1 MTCALEQVD
10 VVVWAFV
17 FDRVSRGS
25 GGKDRH
31 SKVLTSK
38 GLRDRRVR
46 LSVPTAVQFY
56 DLQDRLGCDQSS
68 KVVDWLIQAAAA
80 AIAELPLLSLA
91 ASARTLSAVAASAS
105 LPSLQFSNL
114 SPFPWPC
121 KKPEVERL
129 FEGHVL
135 NGIGGIGAVVR
146 ASQIFCC
153 YWFNGMEKKLMFVSE
168 VQGPI
173 VTTIRAL
180 LTPHP
185 MKELRV
191 KVVSAFLLI
200 SIIFVPIGVA
210 CLLAS
215 RDVVEIIDR
224 YETECVPENLI
235 GDKLAFI
242 LDPRTEN
249 LHKNT
254 SNGRSNPLT
263 AATALRIAGRRI
275 RSTSTHLRL
284 SQRLSLF
291 PCPGKKEDAMEMDFF
306 ICKRSP
312 CLAV

>member
-1 MTCALEQVD
+1 MLEGSWNLKVGIWVLRD
-10 VVVWAFV
+10 TAGVYNILAGSYCKDSDLRWGLLW
-17 FDRVSRGS
+17 VSRGS
-25 GGKDRH
+25 GGKDHH

-46 LSVPTAVQFY
+46 LSVPTAIQFY

-68 KVVDWLIQAAAA
+68 KVVDWLIQAAAD

-105 LPSLQFSNL
+105 LPSLQFNNL

-153 YWFNGMEKKLMFVSE
+153 YWFNGQKTMEKKLMVVSE
-168 VQGPI
+168 VQCTVLEVKVIEGLGTTIDVVLVNGVLHEGDQIVFCGMQGPI

-191 KVVSAFLLI
+191 KLEAVIELLEVTPHATI
-200 SIIFVPIGVA
+200 ESLD
-210 CLLAS
+210 LLPPFNCRCQWIRAS
-215 RDVVEIIDR
+215 G
-224 YETECVPENLI
+224 CVIQLQ
-235 GDKLAFI
+235 L
-242 LDPRTEN
+242 
-249 LHKNT
+249 
-254 SNGRSNPLT
+254 
-263 AATALRIAGRRI
+263 
-275 RSTSTHLRL
+275 
-284 SQRLSLF
+284 
-291 PCPGKKEDAMEMDFF
+291 
-306 ICKRSP
+306 
-312 CLAV
+312 